1 MNTFMDKP
9 EREAIQLAQ
18 QGNAQAFKY
27 LYDSHSR
34 RVYRLC
40 FRMVGNHAEAEDL
53 TQEVFLQVF
62 RKIQTFRGESALS
75 TWLYRMTVNVVLM
88 RKRKK
93 PVIEVPLEER
103 GGPEDE
109 RDGAGHEIGESDPQ
123 LVGMIDR
130 VILQGAM
137 SQLAPGYKIIFIL
150 HDVEGFKHQEI
161 AEILGCSAGNSK
173 SQLNRARM
181 KLRRLLRPRTS
192 FPRHGKS
199 FSIQKYRCFPN
210 ERLAGT
216 I

>member
-1 MNTFMDKP
+1 MHTFMDKP
-9 EREAIQLAQ
+9 ERDAIQLAQ

-27 LYDSHSR
+27 LYDSHAR

-40 FRMVGNHAEAEDL
+40 FRMVGNQAEAEDL

-88 RKRKK
+88 GKRKK
-93 PVIEVPLEER
+93 SLVEIPLEDR
-103 GGPEDE
+103 GGPENE
-109 RDGAGHEIGESDPQ
+109 SDGPDHEIGESDPQ

-130 VILQGAM
+130 VTLQGAM

-150 HDVEGFKHQEI
+150 HDIEGFKHQEI
-161 AEILGCSAGNSK
+161 AEILGCSPGNSK

-181 KLRRLLRPRTS
+181 KLRRLLRPRAG
-192 FPRHGKS
+192 FPGRRKS
-199 FSIQKYRCFPN
+199 LSIPKYRCFPN

-216 I
+216 T